1 MINKFLLLDDKFI
14 VKMHLRQLKHTY
26 RACELFSK
34 NKEQIEKMKKNPGIS
49 RYIYRNELHE
59 AWFQQDMIFGIY
71 KDLTRKTVSDELL
84 RNEGV

>member
-34 NKEQIEKMKKNPGIS
+34 NKEQIEKMKKTPEFLDTFIEMNYMKHGFSKI
-49 RYIYRNELHE
+49 
-59 AWFQQDMIFGIY
+59 
-71 KDLTRKTVSDELL
+71 
-84 RNEGV
+84 

>member
-1 MINKFLLLDDKFI
+1 M
-14 VKMHLRQLKHTY
+14 
-26 RACELFSK
+26 
-34 NKEQIEKMKKNPGIS
+34 S